1 MIKHFLP
8 RCELGMRGNKFIQI
22 IRVDRPMFEKSKE
35 LVSANS
41 WAVWN
46 WVYFLIKLEFNNSSS
61 GTFPLRLSN
70 FLSSSLKSNFIFIK
84 TPPSPNSDYRT
95 DRGLQQYENEWNKRL
110 EKEEKI
116 TTRVAIVGLAV
127 AISKEAREWYKAT
140 KKEKRQKPT
149 RKRRQWRFSRGEG

>member
-70 FLSSSLKSNFIFIK
+70 FLSSSLKSNYIFIK

>member
-116 TTRVAIVGLAV
+116 TTLVAIVGIAV

-140 KKEKRQKPT
+140 KKEKRQNPI
-149 RKRRQWRFSRGEG
+149 RKRRIWRFSRGEG

>member
-61 GTFPLRLSN
+61 GTFQLRLSN

-116 TTRVAIVGLAV
+116 TTLVAIVGIAV

-140 KKEKRQKPT
+140 KKEKRQNPT
-149 RKRRQWRFSRGEG
+149 RKRRIWRFSRGEG

>member
-70 FLSSSLKSNFIFIK
+70 FLSSSLKSNFICIK
-84 TPPSPNSDYRT
+84 TPPSPNFDYRT
-95 DRGLQQYENEWNKRL
+95 ERGLQQYENEWNKRL
-110 EKEEKI
+110 EKEEKSQ
-116 TTRVAIVGLAV
+116 L
-127 AISKEAREWYKAT
+127 E
-140 KKEKRQKPT
+140 
-149 RKRRQWRFSRGEG
+149 